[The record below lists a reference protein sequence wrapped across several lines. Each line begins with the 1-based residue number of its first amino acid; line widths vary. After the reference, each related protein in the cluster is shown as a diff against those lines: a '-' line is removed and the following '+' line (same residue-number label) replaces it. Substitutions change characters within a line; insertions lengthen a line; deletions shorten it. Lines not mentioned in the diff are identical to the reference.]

1 VIDARTSRLPKAGTT
16 FAATFGAVMQVAPDW
31 YVGFAYYAPPGLYSQ
46 IKAFGTARVT
56 RASRDGGE
64 EVEGGVRV
72 AFTLPQRFRLGMRGR
87 VVPWLDVVAEAR
99 WEETSTMN
107 QYDVRLY
114 GPGVEGLPE
123 VIERPRG
130 FRDQLAFEAGV
141 EQVDIGQRFV
151 LGGRIGL
158 ERGAVGDSRLSA
170 FNPYPFAGI
179 ADAGAQ
185 IRIAPQFV
193 LQLGYGISWSR
204 TGDTGGG
211 AYDPLAVID
220 CVDSGHDIDDPACS
234 KVRDGYGLPTASGT
248 YGRVAQVFRASLRWA
263 FP

>member
-1 VIDARTSRLPKAGTT
+1 
-16 FAATFGAVMQVAPDW
+16 
-31 YVGFAYYAPPGLYSQ
+31 
-46 IKAFGTARVT
+46 
-56 RASRDGGE
+56 
-64 EVEGGVRV
+64 
-72 AFTLPQRFRLGMRGR
+72 MRGR

-114 GPGVEGLPE
+114 GPEVEGLPE

-130 FRDQLAFEAGV
+130 LRDQLAFEAGV
-141 EQVDIGQRFV
+141 EQVDVGQRFV

-158 ERGAVGDSRLSA
+158 ERGVTGDSRLSA

-185 IRIAPQFV
+185 IRIAPQLV
-193 LQLGYGISWSR
+193 LQLGYGVSWAR

-220 CVDSGHDIDDPACS
+220 CVDAGHDIDDPACT
-234 KVRDGYGLPTASGT
+234 KVRDGYGLPTASGS
-248 YGRVAQVFRASLRWA
+248 YGRVAQMFRASLRWA